1 MNSKLNVFTIV
12 NSLYCS
18 NTYILSSSSDVDN
31 GVWTVDLG
39 DTDWL
44 TDCLAENVVLRGI
57 LLTHTHYD
65 HIYGINDALRLFPD
79 IRIITT
85 EFGKQA
91 LCSPKLNYSRYHLNV
106 KDFICDKPENIEVFH
121 DGDVIHLTEEQKIHV
136 YSTPGHDRSCLTYV
150 TSDYVFSGDSFIP
163 GIKTRA
169 TFLHSEKEKVQ
180 ASEDRIRYFAEH
192 RTLFPGHGLSYVNK
206 NWNK

>member
-12 NSLYCS
+12 NSLYRS
-18 NTYILSSSSDVDN
+18 NTYILSASSDVDN
-31 GVWTVDLG
+31 GVWIVDLG
-39 DTDWL
+39 DTDRL
-44 TDCLAENVVLRGI
+44 ADCLAENMVLRGI

-106 KDFICDKPENIEVFH
+106 EILY
-121 DGDVIHLTEEQKIHV
+121 VINPKISKCFTMV
-136 YSTPGHDRSCLTYV
+136 M
-150 TSDYVFSGDSFIP
+150 SFILLMS
-163 GIKTRA
+163 KRFMYTRFQV
-169 TFLHSEKEKVQ
+169 TTKV
-180 ASEDRIRYFAEH
+180 
-192 RTLFPGHGLSYVNK
+192 V
-206 NWNK
+206 